1 MVKNPRNKYDYSF
14 IQGAGAGGAGG
25 TAINASAGVMPKL
38 ATTPLVQTPT
48 AEQLLGITTD
58 PVTGEPTNLDIGNG
72 TNTTETPTENS
83 STYKGVDLSQGFS
96 TKDFATLADYEQA
109 KRKVQLLTKQEIAL
123 NRMDPAINQQAQDLG
138 KFNTS
143 QTPQQYNPVDFGQAV
158 KTGALDAGTSALAGA
173 GTGLLAG
180 AIGGATVGA
189 VGGTAVTPVL
199 GTAIGAGAGFIGGLI
214 TGIVRNL
221 KKQTSENV
229 SASYASLPVTQRNL
243 KALISDTNQGGD
255 VSTNLYLFQEQLNA
269 LDDEYYKLRMVGLKK
284 PLGEDATVQLQKFEN
299 FYAKGGARDYLI
311 NEMQQAVY
319 NPNPS
324 KQLLTIDDFADYTAE
339 Q

>member
-25 TAINASAGVMPKL
+25 TAINASVGVMPEA
-38 ATTPLVQTPT
+38 ATTPLTVTPT
-48 AEQLLGITTD
+48 AEQLLGITTN
-58 PVTGEPTNLDIGNG
+58 PVTGKPTNLDIGNG
-72 TNTTETPTENS
+72 TTPTETPTENS

-109 KRKVQLLTKQEIAL
+109 KNRLNALNKQEVLL
-123 NRMDPAINQQAQDLG
+123 NRMDPALKQQAGDLG

-180 AIGGATVGA
+180 ALAGAGTGAAVGA
-189 VGGTAVTPVL
+189 AGLNPVT
-199 GTAIGAGAGFIGGLI
+199 IGAGAAVGFLGGLI

-229 SASYASLPVTQRNL
+229 SATYASLPVTQRNL

-255 VSTNLYLFQEQLNA
+255 VSSNLYLFQEQLNA
-269 LDDEYYKLRMVGLKK
+269 LDDEYYKLRMVALKK

-299 FYAKGGARDYLI
+299 FYARGGAREYLI

-324 KQLLTIDDFADYTAE
+324 KQLLTVDDFYLDE
-339 Q
+339 